1 MSNVCAT
8 KCEIDEA
15 LWAAYRRCD
24 KREVTANL
32 LSRWLAAV
40 ELSGPLLIIPNTL
53 RSESASQHYR
63 SRFGTLEHGL
73 TIRRR

>member
-1 MSNVCAT
+1 MSNVRAN

-15 LWAAYRRCD
+15 LWKAYRRSD

-40 ELSGPLLIIPNTL
+40 ELM
-53 RSESASQHYR
+53 RSSAENSEHILQRTHFATQ
-63 SRFGTLEHGL
+63 SPPVGTLEHGL
-73 TIRRR
+73 TISHR